1 MATRPKGYLP
11 KGKTKSFDAV
21 RKANARKDLTTLKG
35 IGGIVGSA
43 ILNSPGGRAIKVGKA
58 ANKIVKGITTGK
70 AKAITK
76 PNRTFENG
84 RLGTKKGQGMV
95 SNAEIKKGKNS
106 KANITDQKSV
116 DKALRGTRPRLIT
129 KAEKKENT
137 KSKSETKLIKQY
149 EKYPNSKPYGAPKV
163 PVKKKVK

>member
-35 IGGIVGSA
+35 IGGIVGNA

-70 AKAITK
+70 QKAINKANYKIDGTRRTEGVGAIVVTK
-76 PNRTFENG
+76 SGKLREF
-84 RLGTKKGQGMV
+84 M
-95 SNAEIKKGKNS
+95 SNAPVKG
-106 KANITDQKSV
+106 A
-116 DKALRGTRPRLIT
+116 TRKVNDNAQR
-129 KAEKKENT
+129 AEKEAKGYT
-137 KSKSETKLIKQY
+137 KRQSIGKYPSKKLIRDIKN
-149 EKYPNSKPYGAPKV
+149 EAYPKSKV
-163 PVKKKVK
+163 PVKKKAK